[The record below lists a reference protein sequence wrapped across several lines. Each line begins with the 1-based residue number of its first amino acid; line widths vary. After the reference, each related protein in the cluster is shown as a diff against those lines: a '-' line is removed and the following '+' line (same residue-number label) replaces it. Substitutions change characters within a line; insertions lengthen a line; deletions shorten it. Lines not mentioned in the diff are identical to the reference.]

1 MSWYYPYFC
10 IDMSRCKS
18 QKKLTQFE
26 NQQIGI
32 ATMMRLLDEAMNRY
46 KFKDLPKTC
55 SERVILQSLL
65 VYGGVVFFEEKGTLL
80 ALPGAPSGKGS
91 NMNGDPTSAWVFS
104 RNGMFNKDIP
114 LYVPGAE
121 YDTLL
126 DVGYVGMVDSRP
138 KKGVIV
144 WENMTRSPFIM
155 NTIYYAKAISDT
167 LRTIDINRVWLK
179 RPFIPVCEESLV
191 PSIKKM
197 FGEMQDN
204 EAFIPV
210 STGVYDINK
219 FDLKPIDVSPQTIK
233 SCVETVEWYENK
245 YRELCA
251 TGSNTQM
258 DKKGENLIEAEVTA
272 NDEYIAKEDNRIID
286 YINEQLELVNKVFNT
301 NISCVSTK
309 VEKTVED
316 KDMKGDNGNED
327 VSGDN

>member
-1 MSWYYPYFC
+1 
-10 IDMSRCKS
+10 MSRCKS
-18 QKKLTQFE
+18 QKKLAQFE

-32 ATMMRLLDEAMNRY
+32 ATMMRLLDEAMDRY
-46 KFKDLPKTC
+46 KFEGLPKTC

-65 VYGGVVFFEEKGTLL
+65 VYGSVVFFEEKGNLL
-80 ALPGAPSGKGS
+80 ALPGVPSGKGY
-91 NMNGDPTSAWVFS
+91 NMYGDPTSAWVFS

-121 YDTLL
+121 YDNLL
-126 DVGYVGMVDSRP
+126 DVGNTGAVDSRP

-144 WENMTRSPFIM
+144 WENKTRSPFIN

-167 LRTIDINRVWLK
+167 LRTIDVNRVWLK

-219 FDLKPIDVSPQTIK
+219 FDLKSIDVSPQVIK
-233 SCVETVEWYENK
+233 ACVETVEWYENK

-251 TGSNTQM
+251 TGANTQI
-258 DKKGENLIEAEVTA
+258 DKKGENVIEAEVTA
-272 NDEYIAKEDNRIID
+272 NDEYIAKEDNRVTEN
-286 YINEQLELVNKVFNT
+286 INEQLELVNKAFGPNIRCVT
-301 NISCVSTK
+301 NK
-309 VEKTVED
+309 VEKKVED
-316 KDMKGDNGNED
+316 KNMEGDNGNED
-327 VSGDN
+327 VSGNN